1 MGRLSSLLQS
11 LEYTNTFYVM
21 KKIIYYA
28 LLIPVAISCN
38 QDISQKESAQADAQV
53 VVFDGVDPSIAP
65 GDDFYNHVNK
75 SWYDNAV
82 IADDQVGVGAYRFLN
97 IPQQELLKN
106 ILEEVATQTHV
117 KGSVEQ
123 LVGDFYA
130 SGMDTLSINN
140 RGVKPIKPLLDQ
152 VDDITDVSML
162 VHFIATQITAGDYS
176 VIAPYVSPD
185 QKNSSLNILHLAQ
198 AGLGLP
204 DRDYYFNKDD
214 SSIAIQ
220 EAYKKYLMS
229 MIELVGE
236 DDAFAKANQ
245 VYMIEKQLA
254 ASHKTRI
261 ERRVI
266 KDNYNKFSVA
276 DLHKKHENIGWSK
289 LLTQI
294 GVEVDSVDIRQTAY
308 YDALNDMFTNIP
320 LAQWKL
326 YVKARTISN
335 HDNILSTPFQEAA
348 FAYTKVISG
357 QTEQQSRAKRM
368 VRNVDRQIGFALG
381 QLYVKRYFNE
391 EAKQR
396 ALVLVNNFQKSL
408 EVRIENLEW
417 MSDSTKV
424 KAKEKLYAISKKI
437 GYPDVWRTYNVE
449 INKDQF
455 FENVVSLR
463 KNNYE
468 YELKQLNKAPNRE
481 EWSTTPSTVTAYY
494 NPSLNEIVFP
504 AGILQAPYFDLYA
517 DDAVNYGGIGMVIG
531 HEFTHAFDDQGAQ
544 YDKDGNVTNWWTDE
558 DYTKFKAKTQQI
570 IDQYD
575 SFTVL
580 DSVHLKGALTVGEN
594 TADNGGISIA
604 YDAFKMTAQGQD
616 TISIGGY
623 TPNQRFFM
631 SVARIW
637 RVKTRDEYL
646 RNYVATDPHSPPMW
660 RVNGPLMNFTP
671 FYETFDVKVGQKNF
685 KTKEERISIW

>member
-1 MGRLSSLLQS
+1 
-11 LEYTNTFYVM
+11 M
-21 KKIIYYA
+21 KNLIYSAIIA
-28 LLIPVAISCN
+28 VLVISCN
-38 QDISQKESAQADAQV
+38 TKNDGQDEALKKQQAIA
-53 VVFDGVDPSIAP
+53 FDGIDASIAP
-65 GDDFYNHVNK
+65 GDNFYNHVNK
-75 SWYDNAV
+75 KWYDSAV
-82 IADDQVGVGAYRFLN
+82 IADDQVGVGSYSFLN

-106 ILEEVATQTHV
+106 ILEEVSAQTHK

-130 SGMDTLSINN
+130 SGMDTLSIDKRGITPMEPIFN
-140 RGVKPIKPLLDQ
+140 RIEEI
-152 VDDITDVSML
+152 VDVPGIMNFVSM
-162 VHFIATQITAGDYS
+162 QIMSGDYS
-176 VIAPYVSPD
+176 VIAPYISPD
-185 QKNSSLNILHLAQ
+185 QKNSKVNILHVGQ
-198 AGLGLP
+198 TGLGLP
-204 DRDYYFNKDD
+204 DRDYYFNDD
-214 SSIAIQ
+214 SSSKAIQ
-220 EAYKKYLMS
+220 EAYKKYLATLF
-229 MIELVGE
+229 ELVGE
-236 DDAFAKANQ
+236 EDAFAKAET
-245 VYMIEKQLA
+245 VYSIEKQLA
-254 ASHKTRI
+254 SAHKTRI

-266 KDNYNKFSVA
+266 KENYNKFSIE
-276 DLHKKHENIGWSK
+276 DLASKHAAIGWPAMLENLGAS
-289 LLTQI
+289 
-294 GVEVDSVDIRQTAY
+294 VDSIDVRQPAY
-308 YDALNDMFTNIP
+308 YDALDNMLTSVP

-326 YVKARTISN
+326 YLKAHSLSS
-335 HDNILSTPFQEAA
+335 HDTMLSTPFQDAA

-357 QTEQQSRAKRM
+357 QSEQQSRSKRM

-391 EAKQR
+391 DAKKR
-396 ALVLVNNFQKSL
+396 ALELVNNFQSAL
-408 EVRIENLEW
+408 EVRIENLAW

-424 KAKEKLYAISKKI
+424 KAKEKLYAINKKI
-437 GYPDVWRTYNVE
+437 GYPDVWREYDVT
-449 INKDQF
+449 IDRGQF

-463 KNNYE
+463 KDSYD
-468 YELKQLNKAPNRE
+468 YELKQLNKAPNRD
-481 EWSTTPSTVTAYY
+481 EWGTTPSTVTAYY

-544 YDKDGNVTNWWTDE
+544 YDKDGNVRNWWSDE

-570 IDQYD
+570 VEQYD

-580 DSVHLKGALTVGEN
+580 DTVHLKGALTVGEN
-594 TADNGGISIA
+594 TADNGGIAIA
-604 YDAFKMTAQGQD
+604 YDAFKMTEQGKD
-616 TISIGGY
+616 TVSIGGY

-671 FYETFDVKVGQKNF
+671 FYEAFNVTEGQDNF
-685 KTKEERISIW
+685 KAKENRINIW